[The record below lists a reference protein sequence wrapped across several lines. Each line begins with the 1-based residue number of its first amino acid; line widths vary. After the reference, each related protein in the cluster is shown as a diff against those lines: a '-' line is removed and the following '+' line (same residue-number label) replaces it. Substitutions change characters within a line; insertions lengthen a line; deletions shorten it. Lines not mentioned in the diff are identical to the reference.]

1 MINEDAKAAIMAA
14 GHGALMDRMGI
25 EWGDADPTRLVAKMP
40 VEGNTQPY
48 GMLHGGASAVLAE
61 GMASVGAWL
70 NAPDKL
76 VVGIEIKVNHLRP
89 VMSGWVT
96 GVAEPINIGKTVQVW
111 QIRISDDEGRPS
123 AFSVCTIAVREPRT

>member
-1 MINEDAKAAIMAA
+1 MDEGSLEAIKAM

-25 EWGDADPTRLVAKMP
+25 EWGEANKDKLIATMP

-76 VVGIEIKVNHLRP
+76 VMGIEIKVNHLRP
-89 VMSGWVT
+89 VTKGYVT
-96 GVAEPINIGKTVQVW
+96 GVAIPISVGRTVQVW
-111 QIRISDDEGRPS
+111 QITLTNDEDKPS
-123 AFSVCTIAVREPRT
+123 AFAVCTIAVREAS